1 MSAAAATVAQTS
13 ATDKETLN
21 DDARMPEANGAQGMP
36 REKAKK
42 GTLKRLLKYVFT
54 YKVRMVVIIIAII
67 VSAVAQAGSALFLQ
81 ALIDRYIMPLVGES
95 VPDWAPLIQA
105 LIFMGILYALG
116 TFSAWL
122 YSYLLVGVEQ
132 GVMKEIRDEM
142 FEHMQTLPISYFD
155 THEHG
160 DVMSRYTNDT
170 DTLRQ
175 AISQSLPQM
184 FASGVSALAA
194 LIAMLYLSIPYTVFV
209 LVFTGLL
216 LLLIRVIVSRSGR
229 YFVVQQQE
237 LGDVNAFVEE
247 SVNGQKVIKV
257 FNHEDAT
264 QASFDDRNER
274 LYHAS
279 ASANT
284 YGNVLMPVV
293 GTMGYLLYVLSAIF
307 GGLAALGNWGNLSFS
322 GAAFTIG
329 TIISLL
335 TLSRS
340 FVNPIGQVS
349 QQMTMV
355 MMALAGASRIF
366 ALMDEPSE
374 QDNGTVTLVN
384 VELASDGRTMTET
397 PKKTGHWA
405 WKREASDDGT
415 RSREA
420 AKRLSKRAAEV
431 AEEAHEE
438 AVTSADGRLTLL
450 RGDVRFTDVTFGYN
464 PDKPVLHD
472 ITWFAKPGQKIAL
485 VGATGAGKTTIT
497 NLINRFYD
505 IQEGMILYDGIN
517 VKGIRKPDLR
527 RSLGIVLQ
535 DVNLF
540 TGTVMDNIRY
550 GKLDATDDECIAAA
564 KLVNADSFI
573 RMLPDGY
580 QTVLSGDGSGLS
592 QGQRQLISIARAA
605 VADPPALILD
615 EATSSIDTRT
625 EEVVQAGMDNLM
637 KGRTVFVIAHRLS
650 TVRNSDVI
658 MVLDHGRIIERGSHD
673 ELMEEKGE
681 YYQLYTGSLEL
692 E

>member
-293 GTMGYLLYVLSAIF
+293 GNMGYLLYVLSAIF

-450 RGDVRFTDVTFGYN
+450 RGDVRFTDVTS
-464 PDKPVLHD
+464 D
-472 ITWFAKPGQKIAL
+472 
-485 VGATGAGKTTIT
+485 TTRT
-497 NLINRFYD
+497 SQCCMTSRGSRSLA
-505 IQEGMILYDGIN
+505 
-517 VKGIRKPDLR
+517 R
-527 RSLGIVLQ
+527 RSRLW
-535 DVNLF
+535 
-540 TGTVMDNIRY
+540 
-550 GKLDATDDECIAAA
+550 
-564 KLVNADSFI
+564 
-573 RMLPDGY
+573 
-580 QTVLSGDGSGLS
+580 
-592 QGQRQLISIARAA
+592 AR
-605 VADPPALILD
+605 PAP
-615 EATSSIDTRT
+615 ARRRSRTSST
-625 EEVVQAGMDNLM
+625 A
-637 KGRTVFVIAHRLS
+637 S
-650 TVRNSDVI
+650 TTSR
-658 MVLDHGRIIERGSHD
+658 
-673 ELMEEKGE
+673 KA
-681 YYQLYTGSLEL
+681 
-692 E
+692 

>member
-293 GTMGYLLYVLSAIF
+293 GNMGYLLYVLSAIF

-650 TVRNSDVI
+650 TVRNTHDI
-658 MVLDHGRIIERGSHD
+658 MELDHGSIIERGSHD

>member
-284 YGNVLMPVV
+284 YGNVLMPIV
-293 GTMGYLLYVLSAIF
+293 GNMGYLLYVLSAIF

-673 ELMEEKGE
+673 ELMAERGE

>member
-293 GTMGYLLYVLSAIF
+293 GNMGYLLYVLSAIF

-450 RGDVRFTDVTFGYN
+450 RGDVRFTNVTFGYN